1 MIDEKNF
8 SHRPIRS
15 VKETE
20 GATLNVSNN
29 TAKIL

>member
-15 VKETE
+15 VKEAE
-20 GATLNVSNN
+20 VATLDFLNN
-29 TAKIL
+29 TAKVL